1 MAEHFKTGGF
11 CQSLQMP
18 KGQSIKNMFI
28 FSSCF
33 GNTKLN
39 WHYWL
44 TFELAVIYCGNV
56 VTGWGLRIFRFIW
69 PCFPLSRTVNSLRH
83 TRISNQTVWDQN
95 YFGFIIV
102 LKNHFAHQRW
112 QVRACTQLYHEIKS
126 VQNIDCDFKLTLSTA
141 RSKVFHENSN

>member
-1 MAEHFKTGGF
+1 
-11 CQSLQMP
+11 MP
-18 KGQSIKNMFI
+18 KGQLIKNMFL

-33 GNTKLN
+33 GNTQPN

-83 TRISNQTVWDQN
+83 TRISNKSHWGQHGFEFFFKILSLFCLFN
-95 YFGFIIV
+95 LGFRYFTNFLV
-102 LKNHFAHQRW
+102 QLNHKIA
-112 QVRACTQLYHEIKS
+112 L
-126 VQNIDCDFKLTLSTA
+126 VQNFDCNFKQTLSTA
-141 RSKVFHENSN
+141 RSKGFHGNSNQ